1 MLLKMIFQ
9 VHMKLMFFQLFIL
22 CLKIT
27 KRIHANMM
35 SVDVLLAYF
44 NKFLFSF
51 FQGGREVSE
60 FIKYLAK
67 EATEPL
73 NGYNRD
79 GSKKKITDGE
89 L

>member
-1 MLLKMIFQ
+1 MN
-9 VHMKLMFFQLFIL
+9 FF
-22 CLKIT
+22 
-27 KRIHANMM
+27 
-35 SVDVLLAYF
+35 
-44 NKFLFSF
+44 FSF

>member
-1 MLLKMIFQ
+1 MFCCVI
-9 VHMKLMFFQLFIL
+9 LMNFF
-22 CLKIT
+22 
-27 KRIHANMM
+27 
-35 SVDVLLAYF
+35 
-44 NKFLFSF
+44 FSF
-51 FQGGREVSE
+51 FQRGLEVSE

-73 NGYNRD
+73 NDYNRD